1 MPPSLTLIF
10 RHRLERV
17 CGEGRVTFF
26 TCTHCVATPSK
37 VSPTRLTSAVCVCV
51 CVCVCLCVCV
61 CVGGGLVDCYYIF
74 GSKIKTAESAQPRK
88 CSDLFLMKEKDP
100 FAYWCEDGQMYNH
113 MYSHNV
119 THLQQAH

>member
-37 VSPTRLTSAVCVCV
+37 VSPTRLTSAVCVYVCV
-51 CVCVCLCVCV
+51 CVCVCVCGKEGGGV
-61 CVGGGLVDCYYIF
+61 GGLVGTMLLYFWVKNQDC
-74 GSKIKTAESAQPRK
+74 
-88 CSDLFLMKEKDP
+88 
-100 FAYWCEDGQMYNH
+100 
-113 MYSHNV
+113 
-119 THLQQAH
+119 